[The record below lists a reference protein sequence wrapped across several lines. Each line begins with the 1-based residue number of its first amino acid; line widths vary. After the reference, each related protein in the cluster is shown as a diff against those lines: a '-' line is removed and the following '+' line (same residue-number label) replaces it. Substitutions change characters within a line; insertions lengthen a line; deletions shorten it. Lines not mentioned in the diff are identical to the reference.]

1 MEQTSNTLQ
10 QRALKE
16 RAASLSR
23 FMSTVYLW
31 MMVGLA
37 ISGGVAYYIASHPAI
52 VYFIAKTPGLFIGL
66 IIAQFAAV
74 MVFSFL
80 NRKLSPAMATLLYLV
95 YTVLVG
101 VTFSIILLAY
111 TKQNIYNAFAVTAGA
126 FFALSAF
133 GYITKRD
140 LGPLGTFVTMGL
152 FGVVI
157 LMVLSFFIPGLRS
170 NTAQMVISSLGVIVF
185 AGLTAYD
192 TQKIKNIYLHSAG
205 ANEAQTKKFAINGA
219 LSLYLDFINLF
230 LMLLRLFGGG
240 RR

>member
-1 MEQTSNTLQ
+1 MEHTTNTLQ
-10 QRALKE
+10 QHVVKE
-16 RAASLSR
+16 RAAGLSR
-23 FMSTVYLW
+23 FTSTVYLW

-37 ISGGVAYYIASHPAI
+37 ISGGVAYYISIHPAI
-52 VYFIAKTPGLFIGL
+52 VYSIAKTPTLFFGL
-66 IIAQFAAV
+66 IIAQLAAV
-74 MVFSFL
+74 MAFSFL
-80 NRKLSPAMATLLYLV
+80 NRKLNPAMATLLYLV

-101 VTFSIILLAY
+101 VTFSVILFAY
-111 TKQNIYNAFAVTAGA
+111 TRENIYNAFAVTAGA

-152 FGVVI
+152 FGVII
-157 LMVLSFFIPGLRS
+157 LMVLSFFIPELQS
-170 NTAQMVISSLGVIVF
+170 STAQMVISGLGVIVF

-192 TQKIKNIYLHSAG
+192 TQKIKMMYLQSAG
-205 ANEAQTKKFAINGA
+205 ADEAQTKKFAINGA

-230 LMLLRLFGGG
+230 LMLLRLFGG

>member
-1 MEQTSNTLQ
+1 MGQTSNILQ
-10 QRALKE
+10 QRAVKE
-16 RAASLSR
+16 HAASLSR

-31 MMVGLA
+31 MMVGLV
-37 ISGGVAYYIASHPAI
+37 ISGGVAYYISIHPTI
-52 VYFIAKTPGLFIGL
+52 VYSIAKTPGLFFGL
-66 IIAQFAAV
+66 IIAQLVAV

-80 NRKLSPAMATLLYLV
+80 NRKLTPAMATLLYLI

-101 VTFSIILLAY
+101 VTFSVILFAY
-111 TKQNIYNAFAVTAGA
+111 TKQSIYNAFAVTAGA

-133 GYITKRD
+133 GYITRRD

-152 FGVVI
+152 FGVII

-170 NTAQMVISSLGVIVF
+170 STAQMVISGLGVIVF

-192 TQKIKNIYLHSAG
+192 TQKIKNMYLQSAG
-205 ANEAQTKKFAINGA
+205 VTEAQKKKFAINGA
-219 LSLYLDFINLF
+219 LNLYLDFINLF
-230 LMLLRLFGGG
+230 LMLLRLFGG

>member
-1 MEQTSNTLQ
+1 MDDG
-10 QRALKE
+10 
-16 RAASLSR
+16 R
-23 FMSTVYLW
+23 FSDL
-31 MMVGLA
+31 
-37 ISGGVAYYIASHPAI
+37 AI

-80 NRKLSPAMATLLYLV
+80 NRKLNPAMATLLYLV